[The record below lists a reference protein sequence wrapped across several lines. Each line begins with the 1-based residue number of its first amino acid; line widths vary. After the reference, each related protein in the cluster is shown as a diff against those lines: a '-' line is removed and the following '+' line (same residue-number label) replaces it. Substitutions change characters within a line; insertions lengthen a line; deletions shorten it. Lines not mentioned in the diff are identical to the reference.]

1 METRAP
7 LMATSEPTSD
17 PLFILG
23 TERSGSNLVRLLLNS
38 HSRIAVPHPPHVVR
52 YFAPLEPLYGDLTN
66 NANFRRLVHDI
77 LRLLGVHIYQW
88 EVPIDPAEVAR
99 TASPRNAFGVY
110 VALQE
115 QYRAHAGKAR
125 WGCKSTF
132 MIDHVGEILERF
144 PNARL
149 VFLVR
154 DPRDVA
160 VSSRKSVFST
170 FHPYFTA
177 KLWKEQQDT
186 GIAWLERLPATS
198 MHLLRYEQLVAE
210 PEASVRSLCA
220 FLGEAFEPGMLRF
233 FETDEARKSASLSES
248 WGNTGR
254 PMSQASVEQ
263 FKLGLTHRERLLVE
277 SIAREPMEHLGY
289 HPIASAAELDAARVG
304 TLERLR
310 YATAERLQS
319 LRIEWRSFRKDKNV
333 GTRWAR
339 ACTMAWLRARL
350 RFSARPPARDA
361 R

>member
-1 METRAP
+1 
-7 LMATSEPTSD
+7 MAASEPASD
-17 PLFILG
+17 PVFILG
-23 TERSGSNLVRLLLNS
+23 TERSGSNLLRLLLNS

-52 YFAPLEPLYGDLTN
+52 YFAPLEPLYGDLTDD
-66 NANFRRLVHDI
+66 ANFRRLVDDI

-88 EVPIDPAEVAR
+88 EVPIDSAEVAR

-110 VALQE
+110 VALQD

-132 MIDHVGEILERF
+132 MIDHIDEILVRF

-170 FHPYFTA
+170 FHPSFTA
-177 KLWKEQQDT
+177 RLWKEQQDT
-186 GIAWLERLPATS
+186 GLAWLARLPATS
-198 MHLLRYEQLVAE
+198 IHLLRYEQLVAE
-210 PEASVRSLCA
+210 PEASVRAVCA

-248 WGNTGR
+248 WEKTSR
-254 PMSQASVEQ
+254 PVSQASVEQ
-263 FKLGLTHRERLLVE
+263 FRVGLTERERLLVE
-277 SIAREPMEHLGY
+277 WIAREPMTHLGY
-289 HPIASAAELDAARVG
+289 RPIASAAELDAVRVG
-304 TLERLR
+304 AVERLR
-310 YATAERLQS
+310 YAAAERLQS
-319 LRIEWRSFRKDKNV
+319 LRIEWRSLRKDKNV

-350 RFSARPPARDA
+350 RFAARPKARNA